1 MGIQMLHLSPV
12 MNWVG
17 ISKEENVLAGVI
29 YQVFMKYEIVT
40 IRAI

>member
-1 MGIQMLHLSPV
+1 MLHLSPV

-29 YQVFMKYEIVT
+29 YQVSKKYEIVT
-40 IRAI
+40 IRAM

>member
-1 MGIQMLHLSPV
+1 MLHLSPV

-17 ISKEENVLAGVI
+17 ISKEENVLADVI
-29 YQVFMKYEIVT
+29 YQVFKKYDIVT